1 MGNAYEPSLHHYTD
15 VGTPGY
21 KGPTTQPSPDVPTF
35 DPQENLRQ
43 ARQLVL
49 DAANLP
55 PDSDATKPI
64 RSYREIRGSLASF
77 PTEELRELQRQAS
90 AIMEENEAAQAP
102 ITRSRTSSLRKTA
115 PPTTPPKPDFERS
128 QSLRSAQ
135 AQPKP
140 PSNA

>member
-15 VGTPGY
+15 LGVPSY
-21 KGPTTQPSPDVPTF
+21 RGPPTQPSPDVPTF

-55 PDSDATKPI
+55 PESDVAKPI
-64 RSYREIRGSLASF
+64 RSYKEIRGSLASF
-77 PTEELRELQRQAS
+77 PTEELKELQRQAS
-90 AIMEENEAAQAP
+90 AIMEEEEAAQAP
-102 ITRSRTSSLRKTA
+102 ATRTRTSSLRKTA

-128 QSLRSAQ
+128 QSLRSAR

-140 PSNA
+140 PSDV